1 MTWRRTFDFASS
13 NHPFLGIGKHVSPF
27 LIVLCFQI
35 NRLYIPSSISF
46 EINEDLTIKRILKT
60 FYITPILSL

>member
-1 MTWRRTFDFASS
+1 MAWRQTFDFASS

-35 NRLYIPSSISF
+35 NRLYIPFSISF
-46 EINEDLTIKRILKT
+46 EINEDLTIIIIFKT
-60 FYITPILSL
+60 FYITLIVTL